1 MRIETNHELVKRNK
15 RNANYLFFFSMAV
28 IGIALFANT
37 TVINTQDTNTLNLIS
52 IFLWIALP
60 ISLVSTFTSIN
71 LTNQWVRPP
80 RPETAIPDG
89 LKGLSKKSVLYNYYH
104 MPVRHVLIAPQGIF
118 AIVTRFQEGNFTV
131 DNDKWKGQGGPLSFL
146 TTFMRRDAI
155 GNPSEEA
162 QKAAAHIAKLLE
174 KDFPGIPVH
183 PLIVFVHPRS
193 TVTVIGE
200 NSIPILYTDADKTP
214 NLRDF
219 LRDRLQQVE
228 AEEAARI
235 ASGKSSK
242 NKSATVSESLL
253 IDPTAVADALEENT
267 LL

>member
-1 MRIETNHELVKRNK
+1 MRIETNQQLIKRNK
-15 RNANYLFFFSMAV
+15 RNANYLFFFSMGV
-28 IGIALFANT
+28 IGLALFANT
-37 TVINTQDTNTLNLIS
+37 TVINTSDTNTLNLIS

-60 ISLVSTFTSIN
+60 VSLVSTFTSIN

-80 RPETAIPDG
+80 RPENAIPDG

-104 MPVRHVLIAPQGIF
+104 MPVRHVLIAPQGVF

-131 DNDKWKGQGGPLSFL
+131 ENDKWKGQRGPLSFL

-155 GNPSEEA
+155 GNPTEEA

-174 KDFPGIPVH
+174 KDFPGLTVN
-183 PLIVFVHPRS
+183 PLIVFVHPRA
-193 TVTVIGE
+193 TVTEIGE
-200 NSIPILYTDADKTP
+200 NSIPILYTDEEKTP

-219 LRDRLQQVE
+219 LRDRLQQLE

-235 ASGKSSK
+235 ASGKTGK
-242 NKSATVSESLL
+242 NKPAPASESLL

-267 LL
+267 LV